1 MTKKI
6 AIVTGAARG
15 IGKAIT
21 IRFLKEGLCV
31 MALDKD
37 EAELAVLLKELDSDL
52 TVYPVNIASYNQI
65 EKFFAQLSES
75 DTTPYALVNNAG
87 IFPGTPFLEYRKD
100 KIEEVLDIN
109 LLGPIFMTQHFGKLL
124 KSRNASGVIV
134 NVASIAGQ
142 AGSADTIYGISKS
155 GVIGL
160 TKNAAMA
167 LAPNIRVNAVAPSMV
182 QTELIKNV
190 SAERTAVFKANELLK
205 EDIHPEDIANSV
217 WFLLSDQSKHF
228 TGATLDIN
236 NGFALR

>member
-21 IRFLKEGLCV
+21 LRLLREGFKI

-37 EAELAVLLKELDSDL
+37 GVGLESLLKELDSDL
-52 TVYPVNIASYNQI
+52 SVFPVNIANY
-65 EKFFAQLSES
+65 EHVERFFAQFIES
-75 DTTPYALVNNAG
+75 DSTPYALVNNAG
-87 IFPGTPFLEYRKD
+87 IFPGTPFLEYSKQN
-100 KIEEVLDIN
+100 IEEVLDVN
-109 LLGPIFMTQHFGKLL
+109 LLGPIFMTQLFGKLL
-124 KSRNASGVIV
+124 KSKDASGVIV

-142 AGSADTIYGISKS
+142 AGSADTIYGISKA

-190 SAERTAVFKANELLK
+190 SAERTAVFKRNELLK
-205 EDIHPEDIANSV
+205 DDIHPEDIANSV
-217 WFLLSDQSKHF
+217 WFLISDQSKHC